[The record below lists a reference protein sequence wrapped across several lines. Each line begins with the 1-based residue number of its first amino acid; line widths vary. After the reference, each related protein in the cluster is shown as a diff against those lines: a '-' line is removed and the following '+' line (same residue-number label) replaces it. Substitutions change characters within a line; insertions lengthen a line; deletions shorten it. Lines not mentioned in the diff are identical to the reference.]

1 MMIFVGL
8 VAEQL
13 PSVALVLLFVW
24 WLLKKGESK
33 KVKLGWYSIP
43 FIIIISIISACLRL
57 ASIGFVGGEQ
67 VVNPSGNFL
76 LLINVL
82 FPAILSFIFCIIY
95 IRRVNKK
102 RDF

>member
-1 MMIFVGL
+1 MLFFHFVI
-8 VAEQL
+8 EQSL
-13 PSVALVLLFVW
+13 SVALVLWIVW

-82 FPAILSFIFCIIY
+82 FPAILSFVFCGIY
-95 IRRVNKK
+95 IKRVNEK
-102 RDF
+102 